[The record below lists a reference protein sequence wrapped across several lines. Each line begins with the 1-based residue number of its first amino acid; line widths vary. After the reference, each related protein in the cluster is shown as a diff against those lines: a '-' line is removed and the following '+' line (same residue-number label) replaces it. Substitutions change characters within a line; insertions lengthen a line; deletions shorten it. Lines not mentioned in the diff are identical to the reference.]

1 MLIDFKRFLDYYKH
15 KYFCP
20 GESLMTKFSDEF
32 NINASPKTREDHI
45 IVRKGIRFS
54 VLTPCLI
61 RIETQSSGVF
71 CDEPTQAVWYRDFMS
86 PRFSVN
92 EGSGNIEIKT
102 EKINLLYSFTLKKLV
117 RIKLRDGR
125 VITDINSGNLKG
137 TCRTLDVSAG
147 VPIMGNGIISKN
159 GVAVLDDSTSLLL
172 GKNGK
177 IYPREHK
184 GSDVY
189 IFAYG
194 YDYISATRDLYR
206 LTGKTPL
213 IPRYAL
219 SNWWSRYKAYTQE
232 EYLSLMKR
240 FIDEEI
246 PVTVATVDMDWHWT
260 NVKERF
266 GSDAVKASVH
276 KNPIEYVYDRLSG
289 GGWTGYS
296 FNTELF
302 PDPDGFLK
310 TLKEQNY
317 RVTFNL
323 HPSQGVRFFENQ
335 YHEMCRAMNID
346 PKTKA
351 PVKFDITDMR
361 FIEAYFKILHH
372 PYEKKGVDFWWIDWQ
387 QGTRSKVPG
396 LDPLWALNHYHFLD
410 SAKNNNRPLILSRF
424 AGAGSQRY
432 PLGFSGDTVQMWR
445 SLDFQPYFTATAAN
459 IGYPWW
465 SHDIGGHCMGK
476 KDDELYLRWLQFGV
490 FSPVMRLHSTN
501 NEFMGK
507 EPWNYS
513 GPTERIAKMN
523 LRLRHKLLPYIYT
536 MNRRTERD
544 GRAICEP
551 MYYNYPRCEEAYAV
565 KNQYFFGSELIIA
578 PITEHTSA
586 DNNMASV
593 NVWLP
598 KGRYT
603 DIFTRRIYSGSRFV
617 KMYRDIEKIPVL
629 AKEGAIVPFLKN
641 CRTNSTENP
650 EALEILIL
658 RGNNTF
664 TLYEDDGVTEGY
676 KNGAFCET
684 PLSVCEDGTTLT
696 FKKLPCVGDCSL
708 IPQKR
713 ELIFKFFDVCRGDVS
728 VTVNNENALFDV
740 KAENG
745 SLSVTVS
752 EVAPQSEVTVK
763 ITRCDYLA
771 NKPKKEAL
779 TETISKY
786 QMNND
791 TKGRLFTAFVT
802 EGTPLAPM
810 AENFS
815 GPVEE
820 ILSLYRG

>member
-1 MLIDFKRFLDYYKH
+1 
-15 KYFCP
+15 
-20 GESLMTKFSDEF
+20 MTKFSDEF
-32 NINASPKTREDHI
+32 NIDTAPKTREDHI
-45 IVRKGIRFS
+45 IERKGIRFS

-61 RIETQSSGVF
+61 RIEAQNANIF
-71 CDEPTQAVWYRDFMS
+71 CDEPTQAVWFRNFDS
-86 PRFSVN
+86 PRFTVN

-102 EKINLLYSFTLKKLV
+102 EKINLLYSFALKKVV

-125 VITDINSGNLKG
+125 VVKDLTLGNLKG

-147 VPIMGNGIISKN
+147 VPVVGSGIISKN
-159 GVAVLDDSTSLLL
+159 GVAVLDDSSSLLL
-172 GKNGK
+172 GDNGK

-184 GSDVY
+184 ESDVY

-219 SNWWSRYKAYTQE
+219 SNWWSRYKAYSQD
-232 EYLSLMKR
+232 EYLALMKR
-240 FIDEEI
+240 FKDEEI
-246 PVTVATVDMDWHWT
+246 PVAVATVDMDWHWT

-266 GSDAVKASVH
+266 GCGVKPTLH
-276 KNPIEYVYDRLSG
+276 KNAMEYVYDRLSG

-302 PDPDGFLK
+302 PDPDLFLK
-310 TLKEQNY
+310 TLKEMNY

-323 HPSQGVRFFENQ
+323 HPSQGVRFFEDQ
-335 YHEMCRAMNID
+335 YEEMCRTLSKD
-346 PKTKA
+346 PKTKE
-351 PVKFDITDMR
+351 PVKFDITDMK
-361 FIEAYFKILHH
+361 FIEAYFKVLHH
-372 PYEKKGVDFWWIDWQ
+372 PYERKGVDFWWIDWQ
-387 QGTRSKVPG
+387 QGTRSKIPG

-410 SAKNNNRPLILSRF
+410 SAKNGNRPLILSRF

-476 KDDELYLRWLQFGV
+476 KDDELYLRWIQFGV
-490 FSPVMRLHSTN
+490 FSPIMRLHSTN

-551 MYYNYPRCEEAYAV
+551 MYYNYPKCEEAYAV
-565 KNQYFFGSELIIA
+565 KNQYFFGTELIVA
-578 PITEHTSA
+578 PITEHTSE

-593 NVWLP
+593 NVWIP
-598 KGRYT
+598 EGRYT
-603 DIFTRRIYSGSRFV
+603 DIFTGRIYSGSRFV

-629 AKEGAIVPFLKN
+629 ARAGAIVPFAKD

-650 EALEILIL
+650 DALEILIL
-658 RGNNTF
+658 RGNNSF
-664 TLYEDDGVTEGY
+664 TLYEDDGVTENY

-684 PLSVCEDGTTLT
+684 TLEVKEDGTTLI
-696 FKKLPCVGDCSL
+696 FKKAPSTGECTL

-713 ELIFKFFDVCRGDVS
+713 SFTLKFFDVTSGDVL
-728 VTVNNENALFDV
+728 VNVNGNKTTA
-740 KAENG
+740 KASYENG
-745 SLSVTVS
+745 ALKVDLDGISPEGEFTV
-752 EVAPQSEVTVK
+752 E
-763 ITRCDYLA
+763 ITRCDYLQ

-779 TETISKY
+779 VETISKY
-786 QMNND
+786 QMSND
-791 TKGRLFTAFVT
+791 SKGRLFTDFVNG
-802 EGTPLAPM
+802 EGILPPV
-810 AENFS
+810 AENFT
-815 GPVEE
+815 GPAEE
-820 ILSLYRG
+820 ILALYRG

>member
-1 MLIDFKRFLDYYKH
+1 
-15 KYFCP
+15 
-20 GESLMTKFSDEF
+20 MTKFSDEF
-32 NINASPKTREDHI
+32 NVTVSPKTREDHI
-45 IVRKGIRFS
+45 IERKGVRFS

-61 RIETQSSGVF
+61 RIETQGSNIF
-71 CDEPTQAVWYRDFMS
+71 CDEPTQAVWFRDFDS
-86 PRFSVN
+86 PRFAVN
-92 EGSGNIEIKT
+92 EGSTNIEIKT
-102 EKINLLYSFTLKKLV
+102 EKIDLLYSLTLKKVV

-125 VITDINSGNLKG
+125 TVTDLNSGNLKG

-147 VPIMGNGIISKN
+147 VPVMGNGIISKN
-159 GVAVLDDSTSLLL
+159 GVAVLDDGDSLLL
-172 GKNGK
+172 GKNGR

-184 GSDVY
+184 ETDTY

-194 YDYISATRDLYR
+194 YDYIKATRDLYR

-219 SNWWSRYKAYTQE
+219 SNWWSRYKAYTQD
-232 EYLSLMKR
+232 EYLALMKR
-240 FIDEEI
+240 FVDEKI
-246 PVTVATVDMDWHWT
+246 PVAVATVDMDWHWT

-266 GSDAVKASVH
+266 GSEAVKAPLH
-276 KNPIEYVYDRLSG
+276 KNAMEYVYDRLSG

-302 PDPDGFLK
+302 PDPDLFLK

-335 YHEMCRAMNID
+335 YEDMCRATGVD
-346 PKTKA
+346 PKSKK
-351 PVKFDITDMR
+351 PVKFDITDMN
-361 FIEAYFKILHH
+361 FIEAYFKVLHH
-372 PYEKKGVDFWWIDWQ
+372 PYEQKGVDFWWIDWQ
-387 QGTRSKVPG
+387 QGTRSKIPG

-410 SAKNNNRPLILSRF
+410 SAKSGNRPLILSRF

-513 GPTERIAKMN
+513 GTAERIAKMN

-551 MYYNYPRCEEAYAV
+551 MYYNYPKCEEAYLV
-565 KNQYFFGSELIIA
+565 KNQYFFGSELIVA
-578 PITEHTSA
+578 PVTEHTSP

-593 NVWLP
+593 NVWIP
-598 KGRYT
+598 EGRYT
-603 DIFTRRIYSGSRFV
+603 DIFTGRIYSGSRFV

-629 AKEGAIVPFLKN
+629 AKAGAIVPFSEN
-641 CRTNSTENP
+641 HTTNSTENP
-650 EALEILIL
+650 DSLEILIL
-658 RGNNTF
+658 RGNNSF
-664 TLYEDDGVTEGY
+664 TLYEDDGVSEKY
-676 KNGAFCET
+676 KNGEFCET
-684 PLSVCEDGTTLT
+684 VFEVEEDGTTLR
-696 FKKLPCVGDCSL
+696 FKKSAGLGACSL

-713 ELIFKFFDVCRGDVS
+713 KFKLIFFDVLNGD
-728 VTVNNENALFDV
+728 
-740 KAENG
+740 
-745 SLSVTVS
+745 
-752 EVAPQSEVTVK
+752 VTVK
-763 ITRCDYLA
+763 INNRKAAADVKKENGALTVTLNNVSPESTVAVEITKCDYLS
-771 NKPKKEAL
+771 NKQKKEEL
-779 TETISKY
+779 IETISKF
-786 QMNND
+786 QMGND
-791 TKGRLFTAFVT
+791 SKGRLFTDFIN
-802 EGTPLAPM
+802 GKGSLPPM

-815 GPVEE
+815 GPIEE